1 MAATKKTIP
10 RKAKTSVKKSAVKV
24 AAPSSRA
31 PRKQYTVA
39 AGAAAAGRETFT
51 LVLASLFTIL
61 SVLFAIISYW
71 RYHL

>member
-1 MAATKKTIP
+1 MAATKKHTP
-10 RKAKTSVKKSAVKV
+10 KKAKASVKKSAVK
-24 AAPSSRA
+24 AAASSNRA
-31 PRKQYTVA
+31 PRKQY
-39 AGAAAAGRETFT
+39 AAADAAAVGRETFT